1 MPTPLEVLLDPVSL
15 FVIAMYIG
23 LMVWEAIF
31 PARPL
36 SKVKYWKLKGLTAF
50 GIFFYLSSYLPL
62 LTDPYLE
69 PYRLLDL
76 TGLGTAGGALVG
88 VLLYELGVYIKT
100 PQWAGYLIQR
110 PEGHTVHHAKGI
122 HKYNYSD
129 VSIFDIIS
137 GTFYNPKG
145 HEYDTGFYQGATGKI
160 KDMLLFRDINKQD
173 SENAGTTL
181 EPMQKRAYQL

>member
-1 MPTPLEVLLDPVSL
+1 MYGTVPCTVQVFCSAPFIRCTTLLKGWILTGPFIFSPMDMIGFTLPGSICFALLIGITPQAITVVLLVTT
-15 FVIAMYIG
+15 FF
-23 LMVWEAIF
+23 AIF
-31 PARPL
+31 QHAN
-36 SKVKYWKLKGLTAF
+36 
-50 GIFFYLSSYLPL
+50 
-62 LTDPYLE
+62 
-69 PYRLLDL
+69 
-76 TGLGTAGGALVG
+76 
-88 VLLYELGVYIKT
+88 IKT
-100 PQWAGYLIQR
+100 PQWVGYIIQR

-129 VSIFDIIS
+129 VSIFDIIF